1 MVIPLKTK
9 KEIDLMREGGKL
21 LAQVMAQL
29 QERAIEGVST
39 KELDKLAEELILKYK
54 AKPAFKNYQAK
65 KEKGSFPF
73 ALCVSIDDVVVHGT
87 PSDYV
92 LRKGDVVGLDLG
104 LEYKG
109 YFADMA
115 TTLIVG
121 EAISPEV
128 ARLVKTAKKALKIGI
143 DEIKDGVIFEAVSRK
158 IQNYIEGQGFS
169 VITELCGHGI
179 GKELHEDPTIPNYVD
194 KKANSHLRIK
204 EGMVFCLEPMI
215 AAGRAQLE
223 KSDDGFGYRT
233 KDGSLTAHFEHTIAL
248 VNGRPQILTKL

>member
-1 MVIPLKTK
+1 MIPIKTK

-29 QERAIEGVST
+29 QEKAVEGVST
-39 KELDKLAEELILKYK
+39 KGLNELAEALIFNYK

-65 KEKGSFPF
+65 KEKNSFPF
-73 ALCVSIDDVVVHGT
+73 ALCVSVDDIVVHGT

-104 LEYKG
+104 IEYKG
-109 YFADMA
+109 YFTDMA
-115 TTLIVG
+115 VTLIVG
-121 EAISPEV
+121 EAGSPEV
-128 ARLVKTAKKALKIGI
+128 TRLVKTAKKALKIGI
-143 DEIKDGVIFEAVSRK
+143 EEVKDGVIFEVVSRK

-179 GKELHEDPTIPNYVD
+179 GKQLHEDPSIPNYVD

-223 KSDDGFGYRT
+223 KSDDGFGYKT

-248 VNGRPQILTKL
+248 VNGKPQVLTK